1 MTPASDCG
9 GARWRQP
16 RAVALLLCALLS
28 CVFLAG
34 CVTPTGVLTPTSA
47 TAPGATRL
55 DILVATTRE
64 RSPDPGVAF
73 SGERG
78 ETSYSGF
85 SVSIPPDDHREVG
98 QVQWPQSLP
107 SDPSREFATLRVE
120 TLESWKQADSWL
132 RAHSGRSRRVLVFI
146 HGFNMRFESA
156 LFSFAQIFH
165 DSGADAAP
173 VLFSWPSRGNVFNYV
188 YDRESATI
196 SRDAL
201 EKLFTRLVR
210 DPNVDEVTVLAH
222 SMGAWLTME
231 SLRQMAIRDKHL
243 PAKIDTVILA
253 SPDIDVDVFRAQ
265 LASFGPE
272 RPHIVVF
279 LSREDRALR
288 LSRSLGGNVARLG
301 GVDSSEKPWIE
312 EKGVE
317 VVDLSGASA
326 ADPLRHSK
334 FARDSNVVR
343 FLGEELINGSAPD
356 PRMGIGQ
363 RIGNISTGVAG
374 GVGDAAGLV
383 VNAPIAIVDPQFRRA
398 YSSRVQRFWR
408 NEEEP
413 TISERD
419 R

>member
-1 MTPASDCG
+1 MTKRSDNG
-9 GARWRQP
+9 GARWSQR
-16 RAVALLLCALLS
+16 RAVAFLPCVLLC

-34 CVTPTGVLTPTSA
+34 CVTPTGVLTPA
-47 TAPGATRL
+47 PAAAPGATRL

-78 ETSYSGF
+78 ETSYSDF
-85 SVSIPPDDHREVG
+85 SISIPPDDRREIG
-98 QVQWPQSLP
+98 RVQWPQSLP
-107 SDPSREFATLRVE
+107 PDPSREFATLRVD
-120 TLESWKQADSWL
+120 TLESWKQADAWL
-132 RAHSGRSRRVLVFI
+132 RAHSGKSRRVLVFI

-173 VLFSWPSRGNVFNYV
+173 VLFSWPSRGSVFNYV

-201 EKLFTRLVR
+201 EQLFTRLVR
-210 DPNVDEVTVLAH
+210 NPNVDEVTVLAH

-231 SLRQMAIRDKHL
+231 ALRQMAIRDKRL

-265 LASFGPE
+265 LASFGPT
-272 RPHIVVF
+272 RPNIVVF
-279 LSREDRALR
+279 LSREDRALQ

-301 GVDSSEKPWIE
+301 GVDSSEQPWIE

-334 FARDSNVVR
+334 FAQNSEVVR

-356 PRMGIGQ
+356 PRMGLGQ
-363 RIGNISTGVAG
+363 RIGNFSTGVAD

-383 VNAPIAIVDPQFRRA
+383 VNAPMAIIDPQFRRT
-398 YSSRVQRFWR
+398 YSSRFQQFWQ
-408 NEEEP
+408 NGDEP
-413 TISERD
+413 TLSQRG